1 MADYLV
7 KGVNKK
13 ALHQFLN
20 ALLED
25 IKVLEKMIEKGLI
38 ESGVKRIG
46 AEQELSLIDQFYR
59 PAARA
64 PQILAKLDNPRFN
77 PELAT
82 FNVEINMPPLFFT
95 GTCLSEYEKMLDED
109 LNEIRKVSREFGSD
123 LVITGILPSIR
134 KSDLSEKNLSPVG
147 RYQLLNQSLTTLRGE
162 PYQFRI
168 EGTDQLVTKH
178 DSNMIESCNNSF
190 QVHLQLPANEFVS
203 YYNWAQAISG
213 PVLAAATN
221 SPLLFGKRLWQET
234 RIALFEQSVD
244 TRKLTYESSQG
255 LPRVYFGNEWLN
267 DSVTELFHDD
277 VARHRVILQ
286 SDLIDSSREKLERGE
301 VPDLNALV
309 IHNSTIYRWN
319 RACYGITDGQPHL
332 RIENRYLP
340 AGPTIVDEIA
350 NAAFW
355 LGLMSEIPNRYKN
368 VKEIMDFDQVR
379 TNFINAAR
387 LGLDARF
394 NWMGEEKI
402 AAPELIL
409 KKLLPIASKG
419 LKKAGIEKDDIDR
432 YLGIIKNRVKN
443 GKTGSQWLLDSYNHM
458 KKNVNSDEVT
468 LAVTAS
474 MVKNQKM
481 AIPVHAWP
489 MADIS
494 EAGGWTTR
502 YREIGQ
508 FMSKDVFA
516 VKMNDIID
524 LAANIMDWKNIRHIP
539 VEDEKGNLVGLVTS
553 GMFLRFLARSYGEKQ
568 KMIPINEIM
577 IKDPI
582 TATPETPTAKAIE
595 IMLKNK
601 VGCLPVV
608 HKKKLVGIVTENDF
622 VKISQKLFDPLNNTI

>member
-1 MADYLV
+1 MGDYLV
-7 KGVNKK
+7 KGLNKK
-13 ALHQFLN
+13 ELHHFLN

-25 IKVLEKMIEKGLI
+25 IKVLERMIEKGLI
-38 ESGVKRIG
+38 ESDVKRIG
-46 AEQELSLIDQFYR
+46 AEQELSLVDQFYR
-59 PAARA
+59 TSAKA
-64 PQILAKLDNPRFN
+64 PQILNKLDNPRFKA
-77 PELAT
+77 ELAG
-82 FNVEINMPPLFFT
+82 FNIEINLPPLLFT
-95 GTCLSEYEKMLDED
+95 DNCLSKYETLLNDD

-134 KSDLSEKNLSPVG
+134 KSDLSEKNLSPEG
-147 RYQLLNQSLTTLRGE
+147 RYQSLNQSLTALRGE
-162 PYQFRI
+162 PYQIRI
-168 EGTDQLVTKH
+168 EGTDQLITKH
-178 DSNMIESCNNSF
+178 GSNMIESCNNSF
-190 QVHLQLPANEFVS
+190 QIHLQLPVSGFVN
-203 YYNWAQAISG
+203 YYNCAQAISG

-221 SPLLFGKRLWQET
+221 SPLLFGKRLWRET

-244 TRKLTYESSQG
+244 TRRPSYEPSEN
-255 LPRVYFGNEWLN
+255 LPRVYFGNEWLKN
-267 DSVTELFHDD
+267 SVTELFHDD

-286 SDLIDSSREKLERGE
+286 SDIIDSSQEKFERGE
-301 VPDLNALV
+301 VPDLSALV
-309 IHNSTIYRWN
+309 VHNSTVYRWN

-350 NAAFW
+350 NSAFW
-355 LGLMSEIPNRYKN
+355 LGLMNEIPEHYKN
-368 VKEIMDFDQVR
+368 VEEAMDFDEVR

-394 NWMGEEKI
+394 TWMDTEKI
-402 AAPELIL
+402 SAQELIL
-409 KKLLPIASKG
+409 DELLPMASKG
-419 LKKAGIEKDDIDR
+419 LKRAGIEKDDMSR
-432 YLGIIKNRVKN
+432 YLGIVKNRVKN
-443 GKTGSQWLLDSYNHM
+443 RKTGSQWLLDSYNHM
-458 KKNVNSDEVT
+458 KKSVNSDEVA

-474 MVKNQKM
+474 MIKYQKM
-481 AIPVHAWP
+481 AMPVHAWP
-489 MADIS
+489 VADIS

-502 YREIGQ
+502 YREVGQ

-516 VKMNDIID
+516 VKMDDIID

-539 VEDEKGNLVGLVTS
+539 VEDDKGNLVGLVTS
-553 GMFLRFLARSYGEKQ
+553 GMFLRFLARSYGKKQ

-582 TATPETPTAKAIE
+582 TTTPETPTAKAIE

-622 VKISQKLFDPLNNTI
+622 VKISQKLFDPLKNTL

>member
-1 MADYLV
+1 M
-7 KGVNKK
+7 KGVNKHE
-13 ALHQFLN
+13 LHQFLN

-25 IKVLEKMIEKGLI
+25 IKVLELMIDRGLI
-38 ESGVKRIG
+38 ESDKKRIG
-46 AEQELSLIDQFYR
+46 AEQEFSLIDQFYR
-59 PAARA
+59 PAMRA
-64 PQILAKLDNPRFN
+64 PQILAKLNNPSFKA
-77 PELAT
+77 ELAS
-82 FNVEINMPPLFFT
+82 FNMEINLPPLLFD
-95 GTCLSEYEKMLDED
+95 GACLSKYEKLLNKD

-123 LVITGILPSIR
+123 LVITGILPSVR
-134 KSDLSEKNLSPVG
+134 KQDLTDKNLSPVG
-147 RYQLLNQSLTTLRGE
+147 RYQLLNQSLTALRGE

-168 EGTDQLVTKH
+168 EGTDQLITKH
-178 DSNMIESCNNSF
+178 DNNMIESCNNSF
-190 QVHLQLPANEFVS
+190 QIHLQLPASGFVDH
-203 YYNWAQAISG
+203 YNWAQAISG

-221 SPLLFGKRLWQET
+221 SPLLFGKRLWHET

-244 TRKLTYESSQG
+244 TRKTSYEPSQS
-255 LPRVYFGNEWLN
+255 LPRVYFGNEWLEN
-267 DSVTELFHDD
+267 SVTELFHDD

-286 SDLIDSSREKLERGE
+286 SDLLDSSYEKLEQGE
-301 VPDLNALV
+301 APDLSALV
-309 IHNSTIYRWN
+309 LHNSTIYRWN
-319 RACYGITDGQPHL
+319 RACYGITEGKPHL

-350 NAAFW
+350 NSAFW
-355 LGLMSEIPNRYKN
+355 LGLMNQIPDVYKN
-368 VKEIMDFDQVR
+368 VKELMDFDEVR
-379 TNFINAAR
+379 TNFINAAQ

-394 NWMGEEKI
+394 NWMGKEKI
-402 AAPELIL
+402 AASELIL
-409 KKLLPIASKG
+409 KELLPIASNG
-419 LKKAGIEKDDIDR
+419 VKKASIDREDIDR

-443 GKTGSQWLLDSYNHM
+443 GKTGSQWLLDSFNHM

-481 AIPVHAWP
+481 AMPVHAWP
-489 MADIS
+489 IADIS

-502 YREIGQ
+502 YREVGQ
-508 FMSKDVFA
+508 FMSKDLFT

-553 GMFLRFLARSYGEKQ
+553 GMFLRFMARSYGKPQ
-568 KMIPINEIM
+568 KMIPVNEIM

-582 TATPETPTAKAIE
+582 TVSPEIPTAQAIE

-608 HKKKLVGIVTENDF
+608 KKKKLVGIVTENDF
-622 VKISQKLFDPLNNTI
+622 VKISQKLFDPLNNTL